1 MSTAIMV
8 VVAVVVVVAVIA
20 AALLASRQ
28 ARTRRLRRRFG
39 PEYDRA
45 VERHGGKAAAE
56 RELTQ
61 REHRHEELPLREL
74 DPRRREQYR
83 AQWTQ
88 VQEQFVD
95 APEAALEQADR
106 LVKVVMNER
115 GYPDGDFEDRAADL
129 SVEHAR
135 TLDHYRRG
143 REIRLQGGGK
153 KVTTEDLR
161 QAMVHYRTLF
171 EDLVADP
178 AERGAGGPAETRAD
192 ARADGRADG
201 RADVRTDERAGA
213 RAEEPVAG
221 RPGQEATARG
231 PVADQRGGGPAPR
244 S

>member
-74 DPRRREQYR
+74 DPGRRELYR
-83 AQWTQ
+83 GQWTQ

-106 LVKVVMNER
+106 LVKAVMNER

-135 TLDHYRRG
+135 ALDHYRRG
-143 REIRLQGGGK
+143 REIRLHHGREK
-153 KVTTEDLR
+153 ATTEDLR

-178 AERGAGGPAETRAD
+178 AERRAD
-192 ARADGRADG
+192 GTAGAHADGRAHG
-201 RADVRTDERAGA
+201 RTEERAEERAAA

-221 RPGQEATARG
+221 RPGHQAAARG
-231 PVADQRGGGPAPR
+231 PVADQRG
-244 S
+244 